1 MALVSEP
8 PRPHGAAPA
17 EARAA
22 VPATSRRPGPGARR
36 AALRAA
42 VGENPLRTDA
52 ALAELLGC
60 SVQTVRLDRGVLGIP
75 DVRARA
81 HDMAVGH
88 LRGPGARL
96 RGEVVE
102 LRPGV
107 RALAVLELA
116 GDLGPG
122 AQDPALFA
130 DAEALALAA
139 SGIESGTVEVV
150 NVKFA
155 RPAAVGARLGAVAE
169 VLRGRGSGTALR
181 RVVLVQIRSGERT
194 VLRAKFVVGT
204 EREGGW
210 PGASGSRPAAGG
222 D

>member
-8 PRPHGAAPA
+8 PAPGAPG
-17 EARAA
+17 
-22 VPATSRRPGPGARR
+22 RPGPGARR

-42 VGENPLRTDA
+42 VSDDPLRTDA
-52 ALAELLGC
+52 DLAVLLGC
-60 SVQTVRLDRGVLGIP
+60 SVQTVRLDRRALGIP

-81 HDMAVGH
+81 RDMAAGH

-107 RALAVLELA
+107 RALAVLEMPR
-116 GDLGPG
+116 DLGPG

-139 SGIESGTVEVV
+139 SGIEAGTVEVV

-169 VLRGRGSGTALR
+169 VLRGRGSGGALR

-204 EREGGW
+204 EREGGR
-210 PGASGSRPAAGG
+210 PGAPGPRPAAGG